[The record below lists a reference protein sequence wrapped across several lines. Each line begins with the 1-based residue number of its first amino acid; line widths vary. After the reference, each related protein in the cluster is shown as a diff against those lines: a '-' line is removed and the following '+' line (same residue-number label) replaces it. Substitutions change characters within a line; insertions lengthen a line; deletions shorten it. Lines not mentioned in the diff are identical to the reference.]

1 MAHSAGKALF
11 SLQFGASILASRLQ
25 SHQNGLQEYTFLLK
39 IMDDSNDSKLAESN
53 SIASRKFTIEI
64 DSFIQNWFVAF
75 NLTSESLMCS
85 SQKREN
91 VFNVYQNSLKSEA
104 DVLGQNDKGSDVDD
118 DEDVD
123 EVDDDEPQ
131 LDWNV
136 ALQPAP
142 SDNHSFNTL
151 CGRAFNGLSKQMAS
165 LFLKELIDK
174 NDDKDLA
181 QDLSALAQV
190 DNEEKVVH
198 ILNNLQQEISEMS
211 DKVRTVL
218 ADKFAQQLA
227 NLRADIA
234 KTEENFQIRLKKIE
248 ETKFYEKR
256 SSNPSL
262 LAQLSQLKEQ
272 YENNLNCLEHRKI
285 IADIFKEME
294 WEYIHIGKSSNKSFH
309 TSLFDWAFV
318 QWFMINYFYFF
329 SSNHFPLMFMVNL
342 FNSRTEFSVSI
353 RVLKWKMLAR
363 KWIVSDCLFAIPLH
377 GQAPP
382 PPRVIDDGARIHDH

>member
-1 MAHSAGKALF
+1 
-11 SLQFGASILASRLQ
+11 
-25 SHQNGLQEYTFLLK
+25 
-39 IMDDSNDSKLAESN
+39 
-53 SIASRKFTIEI
+53 
-64 DSFIQNWFVAF
+64 
-75 NLTSESLMCS
+75 MCS

-118 DEDVD
+118 DDDVD

-142 SDNHSFNTL
+142 SDNQSFNTI

-190 DNEEKVVH
+190 DDEEKVVH

-294 WEYIHIGKSSNKSFH
+294 
-309 TSLFDWAFV
+309 
-318 QWFMINYFYFF
+318 
-329 SSNHFPLMFMVNL
+329 
-342 FNSRTEFSVSI
+342 
-353 RVLKWKMLAR
+353 
-363 KWIVSDCLFAIPLH
+363 
-377 GQAPP
+377 
-382 PPRVIDDGARIHDH
+382 